1 MKQEKTIETLVAQV
15 AEQNPPEALCG
26 IILQRLHLL
35 ERRALR
41 VRLFLLSALSIISLG
56 GMITSFF
63 SLGRTIAQ
71 SGFSEYLY
79 LVFSDYTILAT
90 YWKEIS
96 LSLLETLPVLS
107 LASAL
112 VVIGLF
118 IWSST
123 KTVSNVRSI
132 FRAA

>member
-1 MKQEKTIETLVAQV
+1 MKQEKTIETLIAQV
-15 AEQNPPEALCG
+15 EVQNPPEALCG

-41 VRLFLLSALSIISLG
+41 IRLFLLSTVSILSLTGVIA
-56 GMITSFF
+56 SFF
-63 SLGRTIAQ
+63 SLGRAIAR
-71 SGFSEYLY
+71 SGFSEYMY
-79 LVFSDYTILAT
+79 LVLSDYTILTT

-112 VVIGLF
+112 VVIGIF

-123 KTVSNVRSI
+123 KTASNVRSI